1 MGMSDGINHAG
12 HGKTRLMQG
21 GINSKSKKA
30 MICYPKM
37 LAMKRRLIYK
47 ASVAGVRFSP
57 IWVRDS
63 MSSLKRKGYVA
74 EQWVDS
80 AVVPEVKK
88 QERLPDIQ
96 QSAGTV
102 KLKMYAYKGHRNV
115 IKGFEKL
122 DGMEVRAY

>member
-1 MGMSDGINHAG
+1 MSMNDGINHAG
-12 HGKTRLMQG
+12 LGKTRLMQG

-37 LAMKRRLIYK
+37 LAMKRRLIYR
-47 ASVAGVRFSP
+47 ASVSGVRFSP

-63 MSSLKRKGYVA
+63 LASLKRKGYVA
-74 EQWVDS
+74 EQWI
-80 AVVPEVKK
+80 PGTEVQPKREHIP
-88 QERLPDIQ
+88 QIQ

-102 KLKMYAYKGHRNV
+102 KLKMYKYSGHQNV

-122 DGMEVRAY
+122 DGMIVPKE

>member
-1 MGMSDGINHAG
+1 MVMNDGINHAG

-37 LAMKRRLIYK
+37 LALKRRLIYK
-47 ASVAGVRFSP
+47 ASVSGVRFSP

-63 MSSLKRKGYVA
+63 LQSLKRKGYVA
-74 EQWVDS
+74 EQWIEG
-80 AVVPEVKK
+80 AVVESKAPVP
-88 QERLPDIQ
+88 QLQ
-96 QSAGTV
+96 QNPGTV
-102 KLKMYAYKGHRNV
+102 KLKMYAYRGHRNV

-122 DGMEVRAY
+122 DGWVVPKV